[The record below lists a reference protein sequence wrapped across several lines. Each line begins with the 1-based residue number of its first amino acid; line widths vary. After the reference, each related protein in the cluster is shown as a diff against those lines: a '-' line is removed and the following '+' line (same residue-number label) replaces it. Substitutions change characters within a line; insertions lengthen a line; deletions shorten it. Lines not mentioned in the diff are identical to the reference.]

1 MMLEHPWHLPCH
13 SCLSLAPHL
22 WKHHAPVPTSPHC
35 SICPPP
41 HLPAHCSSAIGGCG
55 KQAGFRLTLT
65 LRPNTTY
72 DIILS
77 SLSTTTTQVKLSA
90 TAQTGK
96 LVPWPAVAGS
106 WLKPHQIPSLPFT
119 TATFNVSSTVLE
131 LSVCMAV
138 RVCSK

>member
-1 MMLEHPWHLPCH
+1 MAPALPLLPLPRAPPLEASCTRPYFPSLLHLP
-13 SCLSLAPHL
+13 
-22 WKHHAPVPTSPHC
+22 
-35 SICPPP
+35 PPP

-96 LVPWPAVAGS
+96 LVPWPALAGS